1 MSASESIW
9 EEIKERFTHFR
20 LSESRVLLYV
30 TIIYFVGLLGLSL
43 PITRPLFVF
52 LVPFNILMSVGLLLL
67 FHSPWNLRFILVM
80 SGIAAAGFF
89 AEYWGVQTGFLFG
102 PYHYEEGLGVKWLGI
117 PLILA
122 PNWMYMIYTTG
133 YIAQRFFISFATR
146 VIAGAM
152 LMVLY
157 DLFLEPS
164 AMEFNFWQW
173 EAGFVPLR
181 NYAGWLGL
189 SLVFQ
194 AIFQWMLPSLKN
206 RIAIGIYI
214 IQFLFFVA
222 LFVINILKPIAFY

>member
-20 LSESRVLLYV
+20 LSESRVLVYV
-30 TIIYFVGLLGLSL
+30 IIIYLVGLTGLSL
-43 PITRPLFVF
+43 PVTRPLFVF

-80 SGIAAAGFF
+80 AGIGVVGFF

-102 PYHYEEGLGVKWLGI
+102 PYHYEGGLGVKWLGI

-133 YIAQRFFISFATR
+133 FIAQRFFVSFAGR
-146 VIAGAM
+146 VIAGAI
-152 LMVLY
+152 LMVGY

-164 AMEFNFWQW
+164 AMEYHFWEW
-173 EAGFVPLR
+173 KAGYVPLC
-181 NYAGWLGL
+181 NYVGWLGL

-194 AIFQWMLPSLKN
+194 AVFQWMLPTLKN
-206 RIAIGIYI
+206 RIAVGIYI

-222 LFVINILKPIAFY
+222 LFVINILKPIAF

>member
-1 MSASESIW
+1 MNATETFLQEVKGRWSQ
-9 EEIKERFTHFR
+9 FT
-20 LSESRVLLYV
+20 LSTFRVLVYV
-30 TIIYFVGLLGLSL
+30 TIIYIVGLIGLSL

-67 FHSPWNLRFILVM
+67 FHSPWNWRFVAVM
-80 SGIAAAGFF
+80 SGIGVAGFF

-102 PYHYEEGLGVKWLGI
+102 AYHYEGGLGIRWLGI

-133 YIAQRFFISFATR
+133 YIAQRFFSNYVARI
-146 VIAGAM
+146 IAGAI
-152 LMVLY
+152 LMVVY

-164 AMEFNFWQW
+164 AMEYNFWQW
-173 EAGFVPLR
+173 EAGYVPLR

-189 SLVFQ
+189 SLFFQLVFQ
-194 AIFQWMLPSLKN
+194 RFVPSPQN

-214 IQFLFFVA
+214 IQLLFFIL
-222 LFVINILKPIAFY
+222 LFIINMAKTIAF